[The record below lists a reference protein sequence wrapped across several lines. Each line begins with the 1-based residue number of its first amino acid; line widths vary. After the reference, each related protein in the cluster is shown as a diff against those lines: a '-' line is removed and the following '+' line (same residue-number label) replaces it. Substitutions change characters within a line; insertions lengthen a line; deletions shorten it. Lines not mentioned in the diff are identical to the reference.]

1 MCLTISKIFDNKAY
15 FEVQTTYACLKLTSR
30 EQETEFWEFLSIFGS
45 KVRIAILKLLLQVEW
60 RSLSDIQKKLGNE
73 SGLRITLPGVL
84 KHMKEL
90 EEAGMVRRESGAF
103 MEKPDARKTIY
114 MLEGK
119 ERVLKIMNQL
129 EKNVG
134 NMLKAGAVFSETSN
148 LARKVQGIGR
158 RATTKEKD
166 ELKRLI
172 AECEKQEVNR
182 HLTQDEKKKL
192 RLWKMML
199 TLEE

>member
-1 MCLTISKIFDNKAY
+1 M
-15 FEVQTTYACLKLTSR
+15 KLTSP

-134 NMLKAGAVFSETSN
+134 SMLKAGAMFSETSN
-148 LARKVQGIGR
+148 LARKMQGIGR
-158 RATTKEKD
+158 RATTKEKA
-166 ELKRLI
+166 ELERLI
-172 AECEKQEVNR
+172 VECEKEEVNR

>member
-1 MCLTISKIFDNKAY
+1 M
-15 FEVQTTYACLKLTSR
+15 KLTTR
-30 EQETEFWEFLSIFGS
+30 EQETEFWEFLHIFGS
-45 KVRIAILKLLLQVEW
+45 KVRIAILRLLLQVEW
-60 RSLSDIQKKLGNE
+60 RSLSDIQKKLE
-73 SGLRITLPGVL
+73 SELGLRITLPGVL

-129 EKNVG
+129 EESVG
-134 NMLKAGAVFSETSN
+134 TMLKAGAMFSETSN
-148 LARKVQGIGR
+148 LARKMQGIGR
-158 RATTKEKD
+158 RPTRQEKEGLEK
-166 ELKRLI
+166 LI
-172 AECEKQEVNR
+172 ARCEKQEVSR
-182 HLTQDEKKKL
+182 HLTPDEKKKL
-192 RLWKMML
+192 KLWKMML